1 MIDEDWKLL
10 TSFFPENWKD
20 LAATT
25 NALKGLRKDKSE
37 DALLRTLLIHLA
49 GGFSLRETVVRARQA
64 QLADLSDVAL
74 LKRLRKS
81 GEWLHHLCL
90 AMFAERGL
98 DLDKSDEFRCRLLDA
113 TNVREPGKTGSLWRI
128 HYSVQVPSLN
138 CDFFKLTATEG
149 KGTGE
154 SFKQFPVQAGDY
166 LIADR
171 GYSLMSGIQYV
182 DSRRA
187 YLTVRLNTQA
197 VLLFD
202 KKGRDFPLL
211 RSVRELKVTGTIKWW
226 PAYINAEDGN
236 GRIQGRICVIR
247 KTQEAIRAAHK
258 RLKYIASR
266 KQQTLKKE
274 TLVYAKYVILFT
286 TFPADEFSA
295 CEVLE
300 WYRIRWQIE
309 LVFKRFKQIAQ
320 LGHLP
325 KHDDESSKAWL
336 YGKLF
341 VALVTEKLI
350 GYAESISPWG
360 YDMGQLSTAKSLARI
375 QLCVS
380 SSAASS
386 RALASLERDPCQL
399 ECDRTITG

>member
-20 LAATT
+20 LATT
-25 NALKGLRKDKSE
+25 TSALKGLRKDKSE

-49 GGFSLRETVVRARQA
+49 GGFSLRETVVRARQS

-81 GEWLHHLCL
+81 GEWLHQLCL

-98 DLDKSDEFRCRLLDA
+98 ELDKSGEFRCRLLDA

-128 HYSVQVPSLN
+128 HYSVQIPSLC
-138 CDFFKLTATEG
+138 CDCFKLTATEG
-149 KGTGE
+149 TGTGE
-154 SFKQFPVQAGDY
+154 SFKHFPVQAGDY

-171 GYSLMSGIQYV
+171 GYSHMPGMRYV
-182 DSRRA
+182 DSRKA
-187 YLTVRLNTQA
+187 YFTVRLNTQT
-197 VLLFD
+197 VLLSD
-202 KKGRDFPLL
+202 KAGKAFPLL
-211 RSVRELKVTGTIKWW
+211 KSVQGLKAAGAIKWW
-226 PAYINAEDGN
+226 TAYIHGKDGN
-236 GRIQGRICVIR
+236 NRIQGRICVIR
-247 KTQEAIRAAHK
+247 KTQEAIRTAHK
-258 RLKYIASR
+258 RLRHIASR
-266 KQQTLKKE
+266 KQLTLKKE

-286 TFPADEFSA
+286 TFPEDEFSA

-325 KHDDESSKAWL
+325 KHDDESAKAWL

-341 VALVTEKLI
+341 VALTTEKLI
-350 GYAESISPWG
+350 HYAESFSPWG
-360 YDMGQLSTAKSLARI
+360 YDLGQLP
-375 QLCVS
+375 
-380 SSAASS
+380 AAESV
-386 RALASLERDPCQL
+386 A
-399 ECDRTITG
+399 

>member
-10 TSFFPENWKD
+10 TSFFPADWRE
-20 LAATT
+20 LAAST

-81 GEWLHHLCL
+81 REWLHQLCL

-98 DLDKSDEFRCRLLDA
+98 ELGKSGQFRCRLLDA
-113 TNVREPGKTGSLWRI
+113 TNVSEPGKTGSLWRI
-128 HYSVQVPSLN
+128 HYSVQIPSLS
-138 CDFFKLTATEG
+138 CDFFRLTATKGE
-149 KGTGE
+149 GTGE
-154 SFKQFPVQAGDY
+154 SLKRFPVQAGDY

-171 GYSLMSGIQYV
+171 GYSLESGIQYV
-182 DSRRA
+182 DSRKA
-187 YLTVRLNTQA
+187 YLIVRLNTQTTRLYDESGNA
-197 VLLFD
+197 
-202 KKGRDFPLL
+202 FPLL
-211 RSVRELKVTGTIKWW
+211 TSVRGLKVAGVIKWW
-226 PAYINAEDGN
+226 PAYIHGEEN

-247 KTQEAIRAAHK
+247 KTEEAIRAAHK
-258 RLKYIASR
+258 KLKRLASR
-266 KQQTLKKE
+266 KQSTLKKE
-274 TLVYAKYVILFT
+274 TLVYAKYVIIFT
-286 TFPADEFSA
+286 TFPEHEFSA

-325 KHDDESSKAWL
+325 KHDDESAKAWL

-341 VALVTEKLI
+341 VALMAEKLI
-350 GYAESISPWG
+350 GYAESFSPWG
-360 YDMGQLSTAKSLARI
+360 YDVGQLPSAKSLA
-375 QLCVS
+375 
-380 SSAASS
+380 
-386 RALASLERDPCQL
+386 
-399 ECDRTITG
+399 

>member
-10 TSFFPENWKD
+10 TSFFPADWRE
-20 LAATT
+20 LATST
-25 NALKGLRKDKSE
+25 SALKGLRKDKSE

-64 QLADLSDVAL
+64 QLAELSDVAL

-81 GEWLHHLCL
+81 GEWLHELCA

-98 DLDKSDEFRCRLLDA
+98 KLDKSERFRCRLLDA

-128 HYSVQVPSLN
+128 HYSVQLPSLC
-138 CDFFKLTATEG
+138 CDFFRVTETEG
-149 KGTGE
+149 EGTGE
-154 SFKQFPVQAGDY
+154 SFKQFPIHAGDY

-182 DSRRA
+182 HSRNA
-187 YLTVRLNTQA
+187 YLTVRLNTQT

-202 KKGRDFPLL
+202 KGGKAFPLL
-211 RSVRELKVTGTIKWW
+211 KFVRGIKTAGAIKWW
-226 PAYINAEDGN
+226 PAYIPGEDKGP
-236 GRIQGRICVIR
+236 RIQGRICVIR
-247 KTQEAIRAAHK
+247 KTEEAIRAAHK
-258 RLKYIASR
+258 RLKQIAGR
-266 KQQTLKKE
+266 KQQEIKKE

-286 TFPADEFSA
+286 TFPANEFSA
-295 CEVLE
+295 ADVLE

-325 KHDDESSKAWL
+325 KHDEESAKAWL

-350 GYAESISPWG
+350 DYAESFSPWG
-360 YDMGQLSTAKSLARI
+360 YDVGQLPAAESLA
-375 QLCVS
+375 
-380 SSAASS
+380 
-386 RALASLERDPCQL
+386 
-399 ECDRTITG
+399 

>member
-10 TSFFPENWKD
+10 TSFFPANWKD

-37 DALLRTLLIHLA
+37 DAMLRTLLIHLA

-64 QLADLSDVAL
+64 QMADLSDVAL

-81 GEWLHHLCL
+81 SEWLHQLCL

-98 DLDKSDEFRCRLLDA
+98 EFDRCEQFHCRLLDA

-128 HYSVQVPSLN
+128 HYSVQIPSLS
-138 CDFFKLTATEG
+138 CDFFRLTATKG

-154 SFKQFPVQAGDY
+154 SFKQFPIKEGEY

-182 DSRRA
+182 DSKNA
-187 YLTVRLNTQA
+187 YLTVRLNTQT

-202 KKGRDFPLL
+202 EQGQSFPLL
-211 RSVRELKVTGTIKWW
+211 KSVRSIKTAGAIKWW
-226 PAYINAEDGN
+226 PAFIPGADKGD
-236 GRIQGRICVIR
+236 RIRGRICVIR
-247 KTQEAIRAAHK
+247 KTEEAIRASHK
-258 RLKYIASR
+258 RLKHIADR
-266 KQQTLKKE
+266 KQQVTKKE

-286 TFPADEFSA
+286 TFPEDEFSA

-325 KHDDESSKAWL
+325 KHDDESAKAWL

-360 YDMGQLSTAKSLARI
+360 YDVGQLAAAKSLA
-375 QLCVS
+375 
-380 SSAASS
+380 
-386 RALASLERDPCQL
+386 
-399 ECDRTITG
+399 

>member
-1 MIDEDWKLL
+1 MIDEDWTLL
-10 TSFFPENWKD
+10 TSFFPENWRD

-64 QLADLSDVAL
+64 QIADLSDVAL

-81 GEWLHHLCL
+81 GEWLHQLCL

-98 DLDKSDEFRCRLLDA
+98 DLDKSEQFYCRLLDA

-128 HYSVQVPSLN
+128 HYSVQIPSLR

-154 SFKQFPVQAGDY
+154 SFKQFPIQAGDY

-171 GYSLMSGIQYV
+171 GYSLTSGIQYV
-182 DSRRA
+182 DSRKA
-187 YLTVRLNTQA
+187 YVTVRLNTQTA
-197 VLLFD
+197 LLFD
-202 KKGRDFPLL
+202 KEGKGFPLL
-211 RSVRELKVTGTIKWW
+211 KSVRGVKTAGAIKWW
-226 PAYINAEDGN
+226 PAYIPGEDKSS
-236 GRIQGRICVIR
+236 RIPGRICVIR
-247 KTQEAIRAAHK
+247 KTEEAIRAAHK

-286 TFPADEFSA
+286 TFPEDEFSA
-295 CEVLE
+295 SDVLE

-325 KHDDESSKAWL
+325 KHDDESAKAWL

-350 GYAESISPWG
+350 GYAKSFSPWG
-360 YDMGQLSTAKSLARI
+360 YDVGQLSAAKPLA
-375 QLCVS
+375 
-380 SSAASS
+380 
-386 RALASLERDPCQL
+386 
-399 ECDRTITG
+399 